1 MKKQERRELIEE
13 FNLIIGSI
21 GVFLIL
27 LGGFRLLNINTNYLI
42 LSLIVIGII
51 LFVWKLILENKK

>member
-1 MKKQERRELIEE
+1 MKKQERRKLIEE

-21 GVFLIL
+21 GVFLLL
-27 LGGFRLLNINTNYLI
+27 LGGFRLLGLDTNYLI
-42 LSLIVIGII
+42 LSLIAIGVI